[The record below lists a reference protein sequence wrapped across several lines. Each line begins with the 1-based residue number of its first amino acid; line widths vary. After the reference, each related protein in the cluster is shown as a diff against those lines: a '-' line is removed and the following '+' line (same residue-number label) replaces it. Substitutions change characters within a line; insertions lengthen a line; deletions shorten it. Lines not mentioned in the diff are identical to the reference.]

1 MKSLHVVSEPTK
13 KLTQTT
19 TKCYHTFTA
28 GNIPTFL
35 LLAFKGKIM
44 AVLSNQKLYNKK
56 NYGSDNLSSMALIKN
71 HAKAYI
77 TTFKFQSSFSV
88 MGVGRG

>member
-1 MKSLHVVSEPTK
+1 MKSLQVVSEPTK
-13 KLTQTT
+13 KLIQTT
-19 TKCYHTFTA
+19 TKCYHAFTT
-28 GNIPTFL
+28 GRITTVL

-44 AVLSNQKLYNKK
+44 AVLSNQKLYNK
-56 NYGSDNLSSMALIKN
+56 SMASIKN